1 MWATNCKQK
10 PKGLKEQFLAQGV
23 DCTLM
28 KDFACIKKN
37 MLHLSNMYDIS
48 IYMIY
53 KNKTIYCRRSL
64 SNLTFMK
71 IFTVVNREYIYTFFL
86 IQTIKRSFCFY
97 HI

>member
-48 IYMIY
+48 
-53 KNKTIYCRRSL
+53 TI
-64 SNLTFMK
+64 
-71 IFTVVNREYIYTFFL
+71 
-86 IQTIKRSFCFY
+86 IQE
-97 HI
+97 